1 MTQTH
6 MAARFKAAPRQLIAS
21 VNTHHQLLLKLI
33 WRDVVGRYRGSLI
46 GLLWSFV
53 TPLIMLAVYT
63 FVFTYVFQARW
74 NVGENEPRALFAL
87 VLFSGLMLH
96 GLLAEVLNRSPSI
109 IINNVNYV
117 KKVVFPLELLPI
129 VILGAALFHFAINV
143 GVMLLAMLLMGMPLH
158 ATILLYPLVV
168 LPLIPLTLGL
178 GWGLAALGVF
188 VRDIGQLTGIITTI
202 LLFLSPIFFPLDAL
216 PPLLQKLLVLNPLTI
231 IIENARNVLL
241 WGEMPNWGALMM
253 YSVVSLVVFL
263 VGFVG
268 FQALRKGFADVL

>member
-1 MTQTH
+1 
-6 MAARFKAAPRQLIAS
+6 MAARFKTAPRQLIAS

-74 NVGENEPRALFAL
+74 NVGEGEPRALFAL

-168 LPLIPLTLGL
+168 LPLVPLTLGL

-188 VRDIGQLTGIITTI
+188 VRDIGQLIGIVTTI

-241 WGEMPNWGALMM
+241 WGEMPNWGALMI
-253 YSVVSLVVFL
+253 YSVVALAVFL

>member
-1 MTQTH
+1 
-6 MAARFKAAPRQLIAS
+6 MAARFKTAPRQLIAS
-21 VNTHHQLLLKLI
+21 INTHHQLLLKLI

-74 NVGENEPRALFAL
+74 NVGEGEPRALFAL

-168 LPLIPLTLGL
+168 LPLVPLTLGL

-188 VRDIGQLTGIITTI
+188 VRDIGQLIGIVTTI

-241 WGEMPNWGALMM
+241 WGEMPNWGALMI
-253 YSVVSLVVFL
+253 YSVVALAVFL

>member
-1 MTQTH
+1 MTRSH
-6 MAARFKAAPRQLIAS
+6 MAARFKAAPRQLIS
-21 VNTHHQLLLKLI
+21 SINTHHQLLTKLV

-63 FVFTYVFQARW
+63 FVFSFVFQARW

-96 GLLAEVLNRSPSI
+96 GLLAEVLNRAPSI

-117 KKVVFPLELLPI
+117 KKVVFPLELLPM
-129 VILGAALFHFAINV
+129 VILGAALFHLVINF

-158 ATILLYPLVV
+158 ATILLYPLVL
-168 LPLIPLTLGL
+168 LPLIPLTLGI

-188 VRDIGQLTGIITTI
+188 VRDIGQLTGILTTI
-202 LLFLSPIFFPLDAL
+202 LLFLSPIFFPLEAL
-216 PPLLQKLLVLNPLTI
+216 PPMLQKLLVLNPLTI
-231 IIENARNVLL
+231 IIENARSVLL
-241 WGEMPNWGALMM
+241 WGEMPNWWSLGL
-253 YSVVSLVVFL
+253 YTVVSVFICW
-263 VGFVG
+263 VGYVG
-268 FQALRKGFADVL
+268 FQTLRKGFADVL

>member
-1 MTQTH
+1 MH
-6 MAARFKAAPRQLIAS
+6 MAARFKTAPRQLIAS

-74 NVGENEPRALFAL
+74 NVGEDEPRALFAL

-168 LPLIPLTLGL
+168 LPLVPLTLGL

-253 YSVVSLVVFL
+253 YSVVALSVFL

>member
-1 MTQTH
+1 
-6 MAARFKAAPRQLIAS
+6 MAARFKTAPRQFIAS
-21 VNTHHQLLLKLI
+21 VHTHHQLLVKLI

-63 FVFTYVFQARW
+63 FVFAYVFQARW
-74 NVGENEPRALFAL
+74 NVGEGEPRALFAL

-168 LPLIPLTLGL
+168 LPLMPLTLGI

-188 VRDIGQLTGIITTI
+188 VRDIGQLTGILTTI

-231 IIENARNVLL
+231 IIENVRNVLL
-241 WGEMPNWGALMM
+241 WGEMPNWWSLML
-253 YSVVSLVVFL
+253 YSVVALSVCL

>member
-1 MTQTH
+1 

-74 NVGENEPRALFAL
+74 NVGEDEPRALFAL

-158 ATILLYPLVV
+158 STILLYPLVV